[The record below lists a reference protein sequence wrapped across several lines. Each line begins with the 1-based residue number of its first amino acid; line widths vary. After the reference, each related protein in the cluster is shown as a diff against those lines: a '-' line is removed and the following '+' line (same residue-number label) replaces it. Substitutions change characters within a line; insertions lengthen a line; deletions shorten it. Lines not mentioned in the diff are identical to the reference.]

1 MKTKDAVTALSALA
15 QESRLGVYRLLV
27 QAGPEGMAAG
37 VIADQ
42 LGLPPPTLSFHLKEL
57 SHAGLAISRQEGRY
71 VIYSA
76 NFGNALKL
84 VNFLTENCCG
94 GQSCLPECVA
104 PQQGVPGGS
113 TAIV

>member
-1 MKTKDAVTALSALA
+1 MKSKDAVIALSALA
-15 QESRLGVYRLLV
+15 QESRLNVYRLLV
-27 QAGPEGMAAG
+27 GAGPEGMAAG
-37 VIADQ
+37 AIADQ

-57 SHAGLAISRQEGRY
+57 SHAGLAQSRQDGRY

-94 GQSCLPECVA
+94 GQSCLPDCAATPAATTTE
-104 PQQGVPGGS
+104 GVLP
-113 TAIV
+113 